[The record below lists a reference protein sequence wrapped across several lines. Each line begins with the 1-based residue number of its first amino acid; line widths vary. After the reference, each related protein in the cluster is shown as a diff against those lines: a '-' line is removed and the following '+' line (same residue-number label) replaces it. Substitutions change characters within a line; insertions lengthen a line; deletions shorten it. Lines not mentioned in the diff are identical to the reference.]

1 MPLGSIVFNLPE
13 DFLFANGHCLWLQ
26 FTFSGLITMKT
37 KYRIPFR
44 SFGFQPGLFFGIA
57 VIINCDGAQE
67 LIRIEKGSDGSHF
80 HSNGLFRDGIF
91 L

>member
-1 MPLGSIVFNLPE
+1 MPLGSRGFSFSE
-13 DFLFANGHCLWLQ
+13 DFLFANTQCLWLQ

-37 KYRIPFR
+37 KDRIPFR
-44 SFGFQPGLFFGIA
+44 SFGFLPGLFSGID
-57 VIINCDGAQE
+57 VIINCDGVQE